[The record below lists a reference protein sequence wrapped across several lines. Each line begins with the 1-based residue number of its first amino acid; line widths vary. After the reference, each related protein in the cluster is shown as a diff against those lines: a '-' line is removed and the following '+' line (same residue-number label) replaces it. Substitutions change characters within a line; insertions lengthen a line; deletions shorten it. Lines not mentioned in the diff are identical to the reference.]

1 MKGSSQ
7 YLWWIGIFLVNLLL
21 KGWYLTGNDIALDE
35 PFSIW
40 FSQQSMG
47 ELAELFPRE
56 NNPPLHYI
64 LLHYVIALFGIGP
77 VAVRGLSLLFSCL
90 AAVFIFRAGQRHFSL
105 TTGLGATLLFSCLAA
120 VFIFRAGQRHFSLTT
135 GLGASLLFTLSNFHI
150 YHSHEARTY
159 SLLIFLTVMAVDAY
173 LKVFDDPSR
182 TRSFVWLGVWNT
194 LLIYSHFL
202 GFWLLMAQVAGIL
215 LARKRWPLFKGLLF
229 TGIATL
235 VAYIPYFYILYLRMG
250 TYVESGTWVWRP
262 QWTELY
268 GNINR
273 FLNSPYGTM
282 AFALAVLGG
291 LGMAWSLGRKGKE
304 AGSQGLRPLLMDR
317 KWMVLGFQFVLIY
330 GGMYAVSFV
339 ISPQFLDRYLLF
351 TTIPLF
357 LFLVRTIDLLLPRK
371 VIAWAGVGLIAVA
384 MLVKIDINPSNERS
398 SKALAAGIKE
408 LKQEGVPLI
417 ICPPHRDMPLL
428 YHYDQEAF
436 ADYRNKED
444 YLEKNLIYPVVS
456 VKELPPQLFT
466 ENDYV
471 LYLDGESEFICPGN
485 GIKQKLDEVYQIK
498 DLREYDKVSWLR
510 IYQRFVKPEGW

>member
-7 YLWWIGIFLVNLLL
+7 YLWWAGIFLVNLLL
-21 KGWYLTGNDIALDE
+21 KGWFLTGNDIALDE

-64 LLHYVIALFGIGP
+64 LLHYVITLFGIGP

-105 TTGLGATLLFSCLAA
+105 TTGLGA
-120 VFIFRAGQRHFSLTT
+120 
-135 GLGASLLFTLSNFHI
+135 SLLFTLSTFHI

-173 LKVFDDPSR
+173 LKVFEDPSR

-202 GFWLLMAQVAGIL
+202 GFWLLIAQAAGIL
-215 LARKRWPLFKGLLF
+215 IARKRWPLCKGLLF

-235 VAYIPYFYILYLRMG
+235 VAYIPYFYILYLRMD

-273 FLNSPYGTM
+273 FLNSPYATV
-282 AFALAVLGG
+282 AFVLVLMGG
-291 LGMAWSLGRKGKE
+291 LGMAWLMGRKGGND
-304 AGSQGLRPLLMDR
+304 AGEKGLKSLFQDR
-317 KWMVLGFQFVLIY
+317 KWLVLGFQFALIY

-351 TTIPLF
+351 TTVLLF
-357 LFLVRTIDLLLPRK
+357 LFMARTIDLLLPRR
-371 VIAWAGVGLIAVA
+371 VFAWAGIGLIAVA
-384 MLVKIDINPSNERS
+384 MLVKIDINPSNERAA
-398 SKALAAGIKE
+398 KALAEGITE

-428 YHYDQEAF
+428 YHYDREAF

-444 YLEKNLIYPVVS
+444 YLKNNLIYPVVS
-456 VKELPPQLFT
+456 VKELPPQFFS
-466 ENDYV
+466 EHDYV

-485 GIKQKLDEVYQIK
+485 GIKERLDQEFQIK

-510 IYQRFVKPEGW
+510 IYQRLEIPEGW